1 MRARDI
7 GLACGRLTP
16 GVRNLITDVPGV
28 RVGHVTLVE
37 GDLRWFGLA
46 GLVPILTGL
55 FRFCPLYTL
64 LGIRTCRA

>member
-1 MRARDI
+1 MTRNVGTADFVIRMAL
-7 GLACGRLTP
+7 GLGL
-16 GVRNLITDVPGV
+16 LSMLF
-28 RVGHVTLVE
+28 LVE